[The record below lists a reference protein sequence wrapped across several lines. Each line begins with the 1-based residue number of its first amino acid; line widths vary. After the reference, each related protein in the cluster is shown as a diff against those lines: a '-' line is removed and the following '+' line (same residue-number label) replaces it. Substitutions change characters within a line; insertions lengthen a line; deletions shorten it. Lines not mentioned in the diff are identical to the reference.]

1 MRRVEIGY
9 FQDTLRQPANK
20 CNVFVKTVLVLKL
33 QNDQDTWLNG
43 QHSIIKHYLYSYS
56 KKRYEYKAKQPMNI
70 LSRVLLHELQQ
81 QQFKF

>member
-33 QNDQDTWLNG
+33 QNG

-56 KKRYEYKAKQPMNI
+56 KKRYEYKVKQPMNI